1 MANEQ
6 MELVLET
13 RMTMRMK
20 LDEMRAILHKALA
33 GSDFESCTYFAG
45 GCVRDF
51 LLDMD
56 SSDFDL
62 CVELPDG
69 GVRCAEYL
77 HSQGLASKPK
87 IFSRYGTAM
96 VILNQARLD
105 FVPTLKVINRFA
117 GGGIRYAQGS
127 LRDDVLRRD
136 FSINSLLLRV
146 CDGEL
151 LDLSGLGKVDLQQCL
166 IRCTDS
172 PANTFWDDPVRLL
185 RAIRFACELGFSIE
199 QETWSELC
207 RQSIRIG
214 SSPWERVAAEWE
226 KILLSPDPVL
236 GCRLLAA
243 SGMLPIVF
251 PELAALISS
260 EPSEQ
265 LAASISPA
273 SLAAVQ
279 NTPADPVLRWT
290 ILLHRIIRAAA
301 SNISSTPDDICRLQ
315 KMTPALSASEILERF
330 EVSGVYRKGILS
342 LLHSIMTLDAS
353 MVERTLTD
361 VQLRELLV
369 GCVHDE
375 NLLFVLLDAYD
386 QAEAVLGNPP
396 RYGTGLKMRISGQQ
410 NKLGESPFTL
420 NGNLIMSELG
430 VAKGPEVG
438 KLLKLARLIWLQNPV
453 ISRNELL
460 DELRQRTRETKQ
472 YSAYN
477 PTIAIKKGDN
487 MNLLITLVG
496 SNPLPVYVSI
506 AALRNNGNPQF
517 DRILF
522 VFSSGTQCYTGYIR
536 NALERK
542 GYLTNDIYIDFCDL
556 GQDQRN
562 ASEIQNKVRDKLE
575 KLGMENG
582 MIHLNYTGGT
592 KTMALNTYLALQDYC
607 NGNDG
612 ITIELS
618 DLNPETHRL
627 SIMQGEVNIQI
638 PENGNLLSHIKCDLD
653 DIVKL
658 HGFTQLEEGSRSILA
673 GSYLGMDTNDLYG
686 RFIRG
691 LYENDTLLRD
701 FHNRWNSL
709 RKHKD
714 RIYNWLI
721 DSGYQ
726 SLSEINNYLRIPDA
740 LNGLGNFGNYETWEA
755 NLLKYGEF
763 IDGKWLERYVFEVLQ
778 EMINKEDIRCDDK
791 RLGYKVLLEAGRN
804 SELDVIVIK
813 GYQLTLISCTTSSS
827 IGIVKHKAFEA
838 IYRARQL
845 GGEQANIIIV
855 SFLYTNSITGI
866 YKSEESNLE
875 CLRAD
880 LKAFNLNKN
889 VTLVGRDNLMKSVD
903 HNQIQDSNVKT
914 LEKCLSS
921 VLK

>member
-1 MANEQ
+1 
-6 MELVLET
+6 
-13 RMTMRMK
+13 MRMK
-20 LDEMRAILHKALA
+20 LDKLRAILHNALA
-33 GSDFESCTYFAG
+33 GSDFESCTYFVG

-87 IFSRYGTAM
+87 IFPRYGTAM

-105 FVPTLKVINRFA
+105 FVPTLKVINRSA
-117 GGGIRYAQGS
+117 GSGIRYAQGS

-146 CDGEL
+146 CDGKL
-151 LDLSGLGKVDLQQCL
+151 LDLSGLGKVDLQQRL

-199 QETWSELC
+199 QKTWSELY

-226 KILLSPDPVL
+226 KILLSPNPVL

-290 ILLHRIIRAAA
+290 ILLHVIICAAA
-301 SNISSTPDDICRLQ
+301 SNISSTPDDRCRLQ

-330 EVSGVYRKGILS
+330 EVSGVYRKLILS

-353 MVERTLTD
+353 MAERALTD
-361 VQLRELLV
+361 FQLRELLNL
-369 GCVHDE
+369 CVHNE

-386 QAEAVLGNPP
+386 QAEAALGNHP
-396 RYGTGLKMRISGQQ
+396 RYGAGLKMRISGQQ
-410 NKLGESPFTL
+410 NKLEESPFTL
-420 NGNLIMSELG
+420 NGNHIMSELG

-438 KLLKLARLIWLQNPV
+438 KLLKLARQIWLQDPV

-472 YSAYN
+472 YSTYN
-477 PTIAIKKGDN
+477 PTIAITKGDN

-506 AALRNNGNPQF
+506 AALSSMGKTQF

-522 VFSSGTQCYTGYIR
+522 VFSSDTQCYTGYIR
-536 NALERK
+536 DALERK

-562 ASEIQNKVRDKLE
+562 ASEIQNKVRDKLK

-592 KTMALNTYLALQDYC
+592 KTMALNTYLALQDYYKEK
-607 NGNDG
+607 NG

-627 SIMQGEVNIQI
+627 SIMKGKVNNQI
-638 PENGNLLSHIKCDLD
+638 PKNGNLLGPIKCNLD
-653 DIVKL
+653 DIVAL
-658 HGFTQLEEGSRSILA
+658 HGLSAKKDGLKERPA
-673 GSYLGMDTNDLYG
+673 NPYLGMDTPKVYHELIVALCNDPKLLNGYHDKWCHY
-686 RFIRG
+686 RG
-691 LYENDTLLRD
+691 YKKRVCDQLSKQGHTDFEKITKELEIPDEVPQLLEFCSTQDLKQNLYE
-701 FHNRWNSL
+701 
-709 RKHKD
+709 
-714 RIYNWLI
+714 
-721 DSGYQ
+721 
-726 SLSEINNYLRIPDA
+726 
-740 LNGLGNFGNYETWEA
+740 FG
-755 NLLKYGEF
+755 GF
-763 IDGKWLERYVFEVLQ
+763 VDGKWLEQYVFETLHD
-778 EMINKEDIRCDDK
+778 IGKNKSIQYDDLRMGYEV
-791 RLGYKVLLEAGRN
+791 RLSGQRE

-827 IGIVKHKAFEA
+827 IGLVKQKAFEA

-845 GGEQANIIIV
+845 GGEQANIIVV
-855 SFLYTNSITGI
+855 SFLYTNSD
-866 YKSEESNLE
+866 KSKESNLE

-880 LKAFNLNKN
+880 LKAFDLNKN

-903 HNQIQDSNVKT
+903 HNQIQDPNVKT
-914 LEKCLSS
+914 LEECLLS
-921 VLK
+921 VLS